1 MQMKITKS
9 QLRQM
14 IREEL
19 KPLMPS
25 SPEKSAEIIID
36 TFFTYYKKVNGYLPR
51 EISMEM
57 LMDKIKTYKGN
68 ISKELLIQTAEKK
81 LANY

>member
-1 MQMKITKS
+1 MKITKS
-9 QLRQM
+9 QLRQI

-19 KPLMPS
+19 KPLMAT
-25 SPEKSAEIIID
+25 SPENRAEIIID

-57 LMDKIKTYKGN
+57 LMDKIETYKGN
-68 ISKELLIQTAEKK
+68 IDKGLLKQMAQKK
-81 LANY
+81 VDQYKR

>member
-1 MQMKITKS
+1 MKITKS

-19 KPLMPS
+19 EPLMPT
-25 SPEKSAEIIID
+25 SPEKRAEIIID

-68 ISKELLIQTAEKK
+68 ISKELLIQAAEKK

>member
-1 MQMKITKS
+1 MKLTKS

-19 KPLMPS
+19 KPLMPTP
-25 SPEKSAEIIID
+25 PEKSAEIIID

-68 ISKELLIQTAEKK
+68 IDKDLLKQMAQKK
-81 LANY
+81 VDQYKR